1 MSMKHQQVLNFLE
14 KKFEPKLLVWI
25 CISQKGISKPYFV
38 PSGLGINQHVYLK
51 ECIQKRLIPFIQQH
65 HLEDDYVFWPDLASS
80 HYAKT
85 VIDYLREKNV
95 KFLEKEDNPANVPE
109 CRAIENFWRILK
121 GDVYKNNWKAENLEK
136 LQCRIKYCLK
146 KIDLVTVQNLAN
158 STPKKLDSVRRYGL
172 IEQK

>member
-1 MSMKHQQVLNFLE
+1 M
-14 KKFEPKLLVWI
+14 I

-38 PSGLGINQHVYLK
+38 PSGLGINQHIYLK

-65 HLEDDYVFWPDLASS
+65 HLEDNYAFWPYLASS
-80 HYAKT
+80 NYAKT
-85 VIDYLREKNV
+85 VIDYLRGKNV
-95 KFLEKEDNPANVPE
+95 KFLGKEDNPPNVPE
-109 CRAIENFWRILK
+109 CKAIENFWSILK
-121 GDVYKNNWKAENLEK
+121 VDAYKNNSKAENLEN
-136 LQCRIKYCLK
+136 LQCRMKYCLN

>member
-1 MSMKHQQVLNFLE
+1 M
-14 KKFEPKLLVWI
+14 
-25 CISQKGISKPYFV
+25 
-38 PSGLGINQHVYLK
+38 
-51 ECIQKRLIPFIQQH
+51 IPFIQQH

-95 KFLEKEDNPANVPE
+95 KFVEKEDNPPNVPE
-109 CRAIENFWRILK
+109 CRAIENFWSILK